1 MKRTGQLLLTVLTL
15 IFLSSF
21 SIHAQDQPTLDQ
33 TLKEIIAD
41 AESYE
46 EYKVIKTS
54 KMRYFRNQMFDSLSI
69 YQSNIS
75 NLQSE
80 LSDLK
85 EEMTALKSQF
95 NSVQSDLKA
104 SEEKANMIGFLGID
118 MNKMTYSIFV
128 WSLITLMSL
137 FMIIMY
143 GRIKHVCHVVKRVKS
158 AYSKIVD
165 DYRNQRFQ
173 ATENQMKLKRELQT
187 ALNKLEMVQQLE
199 NHSN

>member
-54 KMRYFRNQMFDSLSI
+54 KMRDFRNQMFDSLSI

-95 NSVQSDLKA
+95 S
-104 SEEKANMIGFLGID
+104 
-118 MNKMTYSIFV
+118 SIR
-128 WSLITLMSL
+128 S
-137 FMIIMY
+137 
-143 GRIKHVCHVVKRVKS
+143 KS
-158 AYSKIVD
+158 FRRKG
-165 DYRNQRFQ
+165 
-173 ATENQMKLKRELQT
+173 
-187 ALNKLEMVQQLE
+187 
-199 NHSN
+199 